1 MAFKDVIEE
10 EERKAYMLCNEAIVR
25 AALESDVQMVSFY
38 PGAPQTEIL
47 DNFEKASGKYDYS
60 IEVAA
65 NEKVALE
72 TVAGAS
78 MLGKRALTSMKS
90 VGTNVASDALYTLA
104 YTGLKGGCM
113 CLIAD
118 DPNAHSS
125 QSEQDGRWF
134 GLTAYLPMLEPSTP
148 KEAMEM
154 VKKGFELS
162 EEFGTLVL
170 MRTTTRVNHQ
180 SGIVELGKMD
190 RPPFEKESWK
200 DVKRP
205 YTSVGELARAGKKE
219 MLERMEKIRKK
230 LSGSSLNRV
239 EYFDGK
245 KLKERGGEKERF
257 GIITAGVC
265 HSYTVEAL
273 KRLGM
278 TAKILK
284 LGVINPIPEEV
295 IREFTSELDKVV
307 IVEELSPYIE
317 DVVLRIA
324 KDAEVYGKR
333 TGHFS
338 EALEYDIP
346 TVIEGLAGI
355 TGNEPPVDYKEH
367 REKMK
372 KYADTLPQRL
382 PVFCA
387 GCPHRAT
394 FWALRRAVGDQ
405 DNVFFANDIGCYSMM
420 CLPPIEWSD
429 TLLCMGASVGVAAGV
444 QYAAEEK
451 TIAVVGDSTFFH
463 ASLPGIV
470 NLVHNE
476 DDVTLFVLDN
486 AVTAMTGQQSHP
498 GNEKKAGDREG
509 KKLDIRSV
517 LEGFGVEKIFDIS
530 SYDVNDNVPVIKEA
544 LGHEGV
550 SAVISHGECALYH
563 FRNYRHAGGELVPY
577 YIDLKACDSVHACVL
592 NFMCPAISVMPD
604 EDGKARIHQD
614 ICVGCGVCSKLCPK
628 GAIKSTATI
637 HGGEDKPVVTVE
649 DYKEYLKKKEAEE

>member
-1 MAFKDVIEE
+1 MSFKDVIDE
-10 EERKAYMLCNEAIVR
+10 EERDAYMLCNEAIVR
-25 AALESDVQMVSFY
+25 AALEADVQLVSFY

-47 DNFEKASGKYDYS
+47 DNFEKAASKYDFK

-72 TVAGAS
+72 TVAGAA
-78 MLGKRALTSMKS
+78 MLGKRSLTSMKS

-104 YTGLKGGCM
+104 YTGLKGGCL

-118 DPNAHSS
+118 DPHAHSS

-170 MRTTTRVNHQ
+170 IRTTTRVNHQ
-180 SGIVELGKMD
+180 SGIVPLGPMN
-190 RPPFEKESWK
+190 RTPFEKVSWK
-200 DVKRP
+200 EMKRP
-205 YTSVGELARAGKKE
+205 YTSVGELARKGKRE
-219 MLERMEKIRKK
+219 MLDRMEKIRKK
-230 LSGSSLNRV
+230 MARSSLNRV

-245 KLKERGGEKERF
+245 ELKDKGGDGEKL
-257 GIITAGVC
+257 GVVTAGVSYC
-265 HSYTVEAL
+265 YTVEAL
-273 KRLGM
+273 ARLELP
-278 TAKILK
+278 AKILK
-284 LGVINPIPEEV
+284 LGVINPMAEEMIV
-295 IREFTSELDKVV
+295 DFCEGLDKVV
-307 IVEELSPYIE
+307 IVEELSPYME
-317 DVVLRIA
+317 DVVRRSV
-324 KDAEVYGKR
+324 KDIEIYGKR

-346 TVIEGLAGI
+346 SVLEGLSAVAGV
-355 TGNEPPVDYKEH
+355 EPPFDHKEH
-367 REKMK
+367 CKEMK
-372 KYADTLPQRL
+372 KLAEILPQRL

-394 FWALRRAVGDQ
+394 FWSLRRAVGDP
-405 DNVFFANDIGCYSMM
+405 DSVFFANDIGCYSMM
-420 CLPPIEWSD
+420 CLPPVEWSD
-429 TLLCMGASVGVAAGV
+429 TLLCMGASMGVAAGV
-444 QYAAEEK
+444 QYIAKEK

-463 ASLPGIV
+463 AALPGIV

-476 DDVTLFVLDN
+476 DDVTIFVLDN

-498 GNEKKAGDREG
+498 GNEKKAGGREG

-517 LEGFGVEKIFDIS
+517 LEGLGVEKIYDIS
-530 SYDVNDNVPVIKEA
+530 SYEVKDNIPIIKEA
-544 LGHEGV
+544 LEHEGV

-563 FRNYRHAGGELVPY
+563 YRNYRRGGGKLVPY
-577 YIDLKACDSVHACVL
+577 FIDLETCESVHACVL
-592 NFMCPAISVMPD
+592 NFMCPAISVMP
-604 EDGKARIHQD
+604 EEKGKARIHQD

-628 GAIKSTATI
+628 GAIRSTATI
-637 HGGEDKPVVTVE
+637 YGGDNKPVYTVE
-649 DYKEYLKKKEAEE
+649 DYEKYVEKKEAEG

>member
-1 MAFKDVIEE
+1 MSFKDVIDE
-10 EERKAYMLCNEAIVR
+10 EERTAYMLCNEAIVR
-25 AALESDVQMVSFY
+25 AALEADVQMVSFY

-47 DNFEKASGKYDYS
+47 DSFERASSKYDYK

-78 MLGKRALTSMKS
+78 MLGKRTLTSMKS
-90 VGTNVASDALYTLA
+90 VGTNVASDTLYTLA
-104 YTGLKGGCM
+104 YTGLKGGCL

-118 DPNAHSS
+118 DPHAHSS

-134 GLTAYLPMLEPSTP
+134 GPTTYLPMLEPSTP

-170 MRTTTRVNHQ
+170 IRTTTRVNHQ
-180 SGIVELGKMD
+180 SGIVHLGPMN
-190 RPPFEKESWK
+190 RTRFEKVSWK
-200 DVKRP
+200 EMKRP
-205 YTSVGELARAGKKE
+205 YTSVGELARKGKQM
-219 MLERMEKIRKK
+219 MLERLDKIRNE
-230 LSGSSLNRV
+230 LNESPLNRV

-245 KLKERGGEKERF
+245 KLMENGGDEEKF
-257 GIITAGVC
+257 GIVTAGVS

-273 KRLGM
+273 ARLKLP
-278 TAKILK
+278 AKILK
-284 LGVINPIPEEV
+284 VGVINPMPEEKIV
-295 IREFTSELDKVV
+295 DFCQDLDKVV
-307 IVEELSPYIE
+307 VVEELSPFME
-317 DVVLRIA
+317 DVVRRLVTGI
-324 KDAEVYGKR
+324 EIYGKR

-346 TVIEGLAGI
+346 SVLKGLSSI
-355 TGNEPPVDYKEH
+355 TGIEPSFDYKKHCE
-367 REKMK
+367 EMK
-372 KYADTLPQRL
+372 NIAEILPQRL

-394 FWALRRAVGDQ
+394 FWALRRAVGDP
-405 DNVFFANDIGCYSMM
+405 DSVFFANDIGCYSMM
-420 CLPPIEWSD
+420 CLPPVEWSD
-429 TLLCMGASVGVAAGV
+429 TLLCMGASIGVAAGV
-444 QYAAEEK
+444 QYTAKEK
-451 TIAVVGDSTFFH
+451 TIAVLGDSTFFH
-463 ASLPGIV
+463 AALPGIV

-498 GNEKKAGDREG
+498 GNHDKAGGREG

-517 LEGFGVEKIFDIS
+517 LEGFGVEKIYDIS
-530 SYDVNDNVPVIKEA
+530 SYDVKDNVPVIKEA
-544 LGHEGV
+544 LEHEGV

-563 FRNYRHAGGELVPY
+563 YRNYRHDGGKLVPY
-577 YIDLKACDSVHACVL
+577 FIDLETCESVHACVL
-592 NFMCPAISVMPD
+592 NFMCPAISVMPGK
-604 EDGKARIHQD
+604 DGKARIHQD

-637 HGGEDKPVVTVE
+637 YGGENKPIYTVE
-649 DYKEYLKKKEAEE
+649 DYEKYEEKKEAEG

>member
-1 MAFKDVIEE
+1 MSFKDVIDE
-10 EERKAYMLCNEAIVR
+10 EERDAYMLCNEAIVR
-25 AALESDVQMVSFY
+25 AALEADVQLVSFY

-47 DNFEKASGKYDYS
+47 DNFEKASSKYDFK

-72 TVAGAS
+72 TVAGAA
-78 MLGKRALTSMKS
+78 MLGKRTLTSMKS

-104 YTGLKGGCM
+104 YTGLNGGCL

-118 DPNAHSS
+118 DPHAHSS

-170 MRTTTRVNHQ
+170 IRTTTRVNHQ
-180 SGIVELGKMD
+180 SGIVPLGKIK
-190 RPPFEKESWK
+190 RTPFEKVSWK
-200 DVKRP
+200 EMKRP
-205 YTSVGELARAGKKE
+205 YTSVGELARKGKQD
-219 MLERMEKIRKK
+219 MLERMENIREKMAK
-230 LSGSSLNRV
+230 SSLNRV

-245 KLKERGGEKERF
+245 ELLDKGGDKEKF
-257 GIITAGVC
+257 GIITAGVA

-273 KRLGM
+273 ARLELP
-278 TAKILK
+278 AKILK
-284 LGVINPIPEEV
+284 LGVINPMPEET
-295 IREFTSELDKVV
+295 IIDFCDGLDKVV
-307 IVEELSPYIE
+307 VVEELSPYME
-317 DVVLRIA
+317 DVVRRSV
-324 KDAEVYGKR
+324 KDTEIYGKR

-346 TVIEGLAGI
+346 SVLNGLSEIADI
-355 TGNEPPVDYKEH
+355 EPPFDYKEYCK
-367 REKMK
+367 KMK
-372 KYADTLPQRL
+372 KLAEILPQRL

-394 FWALRRAVGDQ
+394 FWALRQSVGDP

-420 CLPPIEWSD
+420 CLPPVEWSD
-429 TLLCMGASVGVAAGV
+429 TLLCMGASMGVAAGV
-444 QYAAEEK
+444 QYTAKEK

-463 ASLPGIV
+463 AALPGIV

-476 DDVTLFVLDN
+476 DDVTIFVLDN

-498 GNEKKAGDREG
+498 GNEKKAGGREG
-509 KKLDIRSV
+509 KKLDIKAV
-517 LEGFGVEKIFDIS
+517 LEGIGIEKIYDIY
-530 SYDVNDNVPVIKEA
+530 SYEVKDNVPMIKKA
-544 LGHEGV
+544 LEHEGV

-563 FRNYRHAGGELVPY
+563 FRNYRHAGGKLVPY
-577 YIDLKACDSVHACVL
+577 YIDLDKCESVHACVL
-592 NFMCPAISVMPD
+592 NFMCPAISVIPD

-628 GAIKSTATI
+628 GAIKSTATM
-637 HGGEDKPVVTVE
+637 HGGDNKPVVTVE
-649 DYKEYLKKKEAEE
+649 DYEKYIEKKEAEE

>member
-1 MAFKDVIEE
+1 MSFKDVIDE
-10 EERKAYMLCNEAIVR
+10 EEREAYMLCNEAIVR
-25 AALESDVQMVSFY
+25 AALEADVQLVSFY

-47 DNFEKASGKYDYS
+47 DNFERASNKYDLR

-72 TVAGAS
+72 TVAGGA
-78 MLGKRALTSMKS
+78 MLGKRSLTSMKS

-104 YTGLKGGCM
+104 YTGLDGGCL

-118 DPNAHSS
+118 DPHAHSS

-148 KEAMEM
+148 REAMEM

-170 MRTTTRVNHQ
+170 IRTTTRVNHQ
-180 SGIVELGKMD
+180 SGIVPLGPMD
-190 RPPFEKESWK
+190 RTPFEKVSWK
-200 DVKRP
+200 DMKRP
-205 YTSVGELARAGKKE
+205 YTSVGELARKGKKE
-219 MLERMEKIRKK
+219 MLERMENIREKMAD
-230 LSGSSLNRV
+230 SSLNRI

-245 KLKERGGEKERF
+245 KLMDEGGSEEEL
-257 GIITAGVC
+257 GVITAGVA

-273 KRLGM
+273 SRLELS
-278 TAKILK
+278 AKILK
-284 LGVINPIPEEV
+284 LGVINPLPEEV
-295 IREFTSELDKVV
+295 IKKFCEGLDKVV
-307 IVEELSPYIE
+307 VVEELSPYIE
-317 DVVLRIA
+317 DVVRRLV
-324 KDAEVYGKR
+324 KDVDVYGKR
-333 TGHFS
+333 TGHLS

-346 TVIEGLAGI
+346 AVIQGLSEI
-355 TGNEPPVDYKEH
+355 TGVEEPFDYKEH
-367 REKMK
+367 CRKMK
-372 KYADTLPQRL
+372 KYAEILPQRL

-394 FWALRRAVGDQ
+394 FWALRRAVGDP
-405 DNVFFANDIGCYSMM
+405 DKVFFANDIGCYSMM
-420 CLPPIEWSD
+420 CLPPIQWSD
-429 TLLCMGASVGVAAGV
+429 TLLCMGASMGVAAGV

-451 TIAVVGDSTFFH
+451 TIAVIGDSTLFH
-463 ASLPGIV
+463 AGLPGVV

-476 DDVTLFVLDN
+476 DDVTIFVLDN

-498 GNEKKAGDREG
+498 GNPKKAGGREG
-509 KKLDIRSV
+509 KKVDIRPV
-517 LEGFGVEKIFDIS
+517 LEGIGVEKIYDIS
-530 SYDVNDNVPVIKEA
+530 SYEVKDNVDTIKEA
-544 LGHEGV
+544 LAHQGV

-577 YIDLKACDSVHACVL
+577 FIDLNKCESVHACVL
-592 NFMCPAISVMPD
+592 NFMCPAISVMPE

-628 GAIKSTATI
+628 GAIKSTATMY
-637 HGGEDKPVVTVE
+637 GGDDKPVLTVE
-649 DYKEYLKKKEAEE
+649 DYEKYQEKKEAEK